1 MILVTG
7 GTGLL
12 GSHLLIELTGR
23 GEKVRAIYRTESKRD
38 SVKRIFGYY
47 GSNTHKL
54 WDRIDWV
61 KGDVLDVPSLE
72 DALEG
77 VTHVYHCA
85 AAVTFLP
92 KDRPYMHKV
101 NVEGTANLLNLC
113 AEKTGIR
120 FCHVSSV
127 AAIGRDGSE
136 EVISE
141 QNEWK
146 DSDHNAAYAISK
158 HNAELEVWRAMQE
171 GLEVFMVN
179 PSLIVGP
186 GDWDAST
193 GAMFKK
199 AWNGLPFYTRG
210 GNCFVDARDVASAMV
225 ELMATDV
232 TGERFIV
239 GAENRK
245 FKDVFEQIATKM
257 GKNPPRFEATPFLTE
272 LTWRVESVISA
283 LTGKKP
289 FITKEVAHHAMQLNR
304 YDNSKLL
311 KYLPGF
317 SYRDFNETLDF
328 VSEKFVEDQKTIGQT

>member
-1 MILVTG
+1 M
-7 GTGLL
+7 
-12 GSHLLIELTGR
+12 GSHLLMEITGR
-23 GEKVRAIYRTESKRD
+23 GEQVRAIYRTDTKRD
-38 SVKRIFGYY
+38 SVNRIFGYY
-47 GSNTHKL
+47 GSDAQEL
-54 WDRIDWV
+54 WNKVDWV
-61 KGDVLDVPSLE
+61 KGDVLDIPSLQ

-77 VTHVYHCA
+77 VTQVYHCA

-101 NVEGTANLLNLC
+101 NVEGTANLLNVC
-113 AEKTGIR
+113 VEKGGIR

-141 QNEWK
+141 ENEWK
-146 DSDHNAAYAISK
+146 DSDHNASYAISK

-186 GDWDAST
+186 GDWSAST
-193 GAMFKK
+193 GAMFTK
-199 AWNGLPFYTRG
+199 AWSGLPFYTRG
-210 GNCFVDARDVASAMV
+210 GNCFVDVRDVAVAMV
-225 ELMATDV
+225 ELMATEV
-232 TGERFIV
+232 KGERFIV

-245 FKDVFEQIATKM
+245 FKEVFERIAMKM
-257 GKNPPRFEATPFLTE
+257 GKKSPSLEATPFLTE

-289 FITKEVAHHAMQLNR
+289 FITKEVAHHALQLNR

-311 KYLPGF
+311 KLLPDF
-317 SYRDFNETLDF
+317 RYREFDKTLDF
-328 VSEKFVEDQKTIGQT
+328 VSEKFMEDQTTIGQT